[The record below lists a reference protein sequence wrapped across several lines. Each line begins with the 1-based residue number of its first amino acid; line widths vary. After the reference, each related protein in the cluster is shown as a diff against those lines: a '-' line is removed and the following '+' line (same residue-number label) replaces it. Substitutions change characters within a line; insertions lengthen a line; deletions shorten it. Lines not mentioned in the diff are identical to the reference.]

1 MTEAEQEQLKSDALY
16 PRDKSPASIAAREAE
31 ITGKPPRI
39 PARRTEEYLA
49 PAREMMT
56 KISGAASGNPAP
68 IADENIPGMLLT
80 AMCHREL
87 FERVVNVSLQ
97 LLKDPTLPLRDRQLV
112 ILRVGWL
119 RQVPYIWGEHV
130 SVSRK
135 LGLSGEDIEQVTV
148 GSTSAHWS
156 SFERALLQATEELI
170 ENAMI
175 SDPTW
180 ETLAQQYNEQ
190 QLFELPVLVGQ
201 FSTVGYFQNALR
213 IPLSATNEGL
223 KAR

>member
-1 MTEAEQEQLKSDALY
+1 MKA
-16 PRDKSPASIAAREAE
+16 PASVAAREQE
-31 ITGKPPRI
+31 IVGKPPRI
-39 PARRTEEYLA
+39 PSRRSEAYLA
-49 PAREMMT
+49 PAREMMA
-56 KISGAASGNPAP
+56 KISGAASGHATPV
-68 IADENIPGMLLT
+68 ADEHIPEMLLT

-97 LLKDPTLPLRDRQLV
+97 LLKDPALPLRDRQLV

-130 SVSRK
+130 NVSKK
-135 LGLSGEDIEQVTV
+135 LGLTGEDIEQVTV
-148 GSTSAHWS
+148 GSTSSHWS
-156 SFERALLQATEELI
+156 DFERALIKATEELVDT
-170 ENAMI
+170 AMI
-175 SDPTW
+175 TDPTW
-180 ETLAQQYNEQ
+180 ETLAQQYDEK